1 MDLWIFHIF
10 IYKLIC
16 SNYFLIVM
24 DPNDGEKPKKNKAR
38 GMRRKFMIIKNMNKG
53 VEVLIK
59 YNHDGI
65 YIEESSVHLTSYLR
79 VLALTMVPIR
89 CKTWWNVPI
98 QLKDKLWDSIEVI
111 LLDQIF
117 SLH

>member
-1 MDLWIFHIF
+1 M
-10 IYKLIC
+10 
-16 SNYFLIVM
+16 
-24 DPNDGEKPKKNKAR
+24 EKSLKKNKAR
-38 GMRRKFMIIKNMNKG
+38 GMRRKFMIIKNRNKG

-65 YIEESSVHLTSYLR
+65 YIEESSVNLTSYLR

-89 CKTWWNVPI
+89 CKTWWNVLI

-117 SLH
+117 ALH